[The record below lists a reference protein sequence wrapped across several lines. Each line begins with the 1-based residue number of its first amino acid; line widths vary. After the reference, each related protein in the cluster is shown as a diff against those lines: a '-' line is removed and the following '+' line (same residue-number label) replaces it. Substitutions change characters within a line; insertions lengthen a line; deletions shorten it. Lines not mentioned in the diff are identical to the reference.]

1 MRKLSIDEL
10 NRMSVTDFKTAPKVP
25 VTVILENV
33 RSMHNVGSVLRTADA
48 FRVEKVYCCGI
59 TPTPPHREI
68 RKTAI
73 GAEESV
79 DWEKREDILPLIQE
93 LKDAGYMI
101 LSIEQ
106 VDQSVSLSSF
116 EADPEGRYAVVLGH
130 EIQGVSD
137 AVIALSDYALEIPQ
151 FGTKHSLNIS
161 VATGIVLYKLILE
174 GIQPQ
179 QLQEGSTQE

>member
-10 NRMSVTDFKTAPKVP
+10 NRISVADFKTAPKVP
-25 VTVILENV
+25 VTVILDNV
-33 RSMHNVGSVLRTADA
+33 RSMHNVGSVLRTSDA

-79 DWEKREDILPLIQE
+79 DWEKREDTLTLIQE
-93 LKDAGYMI
+93 LKGRGYTI

-106 VDQSVSLSSF
+106 VDESLSLSSF
-116 EADPEGRYAVVLGH
+116 ETDPKGKYAVVLGH

-137 AVIALSDYALEIPQ
+137 AVITLSDYAIEIPQ

-161 VATGIVLYKLILE
+161 VAAGIVLYKLILE
-174 GIQPQ
+174 GIQP
-179 QLQEGSTQE
+179 LQFKEGGTHE